1 MTLAPRYTELT
12 GCRVPVQ
19 QAPMGSVSTAALAV
33 AVAEAGGV
41 GSITALGLT
50 AAQLGQILAGMTAR
64 TTAATGHID
73 ATPMYAGESAAVISA
88 VEPAA
93 RIIESW
99 AAAVPR

>member
-1 MTLAPRYTELT
+1 MAVVTRYTELT

-41 GSITALGLT
+41 GTPPGA
-50 AAQLGQILAGMTAR
+50 
-64 TTAATGHID
+64 AATGHID
-73 ATPMYAGESAAVISA
+73 AMPMYAGESAAAITS

-93 RIIESW
+93 AILEAWS
-99 AAAVPR
+99 AAV